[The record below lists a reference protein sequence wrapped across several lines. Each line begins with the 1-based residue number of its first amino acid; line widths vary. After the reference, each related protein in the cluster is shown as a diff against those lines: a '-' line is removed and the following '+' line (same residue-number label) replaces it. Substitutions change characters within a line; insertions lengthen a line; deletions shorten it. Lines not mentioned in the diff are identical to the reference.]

1 MNRVLKLNENLSF
14 TEERQEV
21 PLTLLSNSRASLCE
35 DSAVPEFGVQERQEK
50 NLVMMVLFYRGG
62 ILL

>member
-21 PLTLLSNSRASLCE
+21 PLTLLSNCVF
-35 DSAVPEFGVQERQEK
+35 SAVPEFGVQERQEK
-50 NLVMMVLFYRGG
+50 NLVMMVLFYRAG